1 MERGKRMELKELKE
15 KLLNK
20 ELVSLPLLFINK
32 DATFLINTY
41 IDEIAKQQNTQKIEV
56 SSFTEI
62 ENLENEMFKEKEYL
76 YVLNL
81 TKDIKIDVEK
91 IRNYKLIIIGE
102 NKGLENIDTVTFDKP
117 LEWQIESYVQVLLP
131 GLKEDEIKWL
141 CKISKYDLNRLKNE
155 SDKISIFSKND
166 QEKVFK
172 EINADN
178 GYSDLNDLTIF
189 NLSNSIMKKD
199 VLGVKKV
206 LSDLD
211 NIDVEGTGL
220 VTILIKN
227 FFKILNIQTN
237 RNCTPD
243 TLGITPNQF
252 NYLKYNQCGIYS
264 EKELI
269 DNYAFL
275 HTIDFRLK
283 SGLLDLSN
291 KQLTYYIISNILK

>member
-1 MERGKRMELKELKE
+1 MELKELKE

-41 IDEIAKQQNTQKIEV
+41 IDEIAKQQNMQKIEV

-131 GLKEDEIKWL
+131 GLKEDDIKWL

-275 HTIDFRLK
+275 HTIDRRLK